1 MTLRASGSTA
11 ERLGEKKKGHL
22 KPGCWGESHDVN
34 SEFHSDDGTHRRA
47 RYGEMDVRVFR
58 DLPGDGPRH
67 ERDTKA
73 RGHGS
78 RRRRIK
84 APLGPWAKEQ
94 HHRDVGMMN
103 LILTTDGLEALSLK
117 LFFGLLGR
125 TQAEIVVELALVRKE
140 LKSST
145 FHAMFDMWNPLKV
158 ESESN

>member
-1 MTLRASGSTA
+1 MGRDTSVTP
-11 ERLGEKKKGHL
+11 RLGATVADAGFE
-22 KPGCWGESHDVN
+22 N
-34 SEFHSDDGTHRRA
+34 THA
-47 RYGEMDVRVFR
+47 Q
-58 DLPGDGPRH
+58 
-67 ERDTKA
+67 
-73 RGHGS
+73 
-78 RRRRIK
+78 RIK